1 MKKLI
6 FVSAVVSGL
15 SSAAFAEAPAKD
27 MAKPATAP
35 ATMEAPKS
43 APSATMVEIEGTIVK
58 LVAKK
63 KEIYVKDA
71 AGKKHEFYFT
81 DKTSVTAA
89 GAPAEFS
96 ALKEGA
102 SVKVSAEK
110 HGKRLTPVSVEIR

>member
-1 MKKLI
+1 MKKLL

-15 SSAAFAEAPAKD
+15 SSAAFAESPAKEPGKPAAPAAVETTKA
-27 MAKPATAP
+27 M
-35 ATMEAPKS
+35 
-43 APSATMVEIEGTIVK
+43 PSAAMIEIEGTIVK

-81 DKTSVTAA
+81 DKTTVTSA